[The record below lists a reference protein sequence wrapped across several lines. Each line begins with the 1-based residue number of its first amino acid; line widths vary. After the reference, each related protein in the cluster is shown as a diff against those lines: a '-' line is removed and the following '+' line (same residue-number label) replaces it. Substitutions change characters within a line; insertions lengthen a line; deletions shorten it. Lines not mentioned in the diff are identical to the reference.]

1 MRGAAT
7 RGAAE
12 CLTQPYEAGSAPC
25 RKAGKG
31 TEGEE
36 KATGP
41 VHGAPGLSCV
51 VAPVPPRAEP
61 GTGGRAPPPQSDPGL
76 PTCRTARGA
85 DSPCGGKAIGKVR
98 VGCAGRA
105 GKATGRR
112 GGARGVGALAPQGK
126 RENRTGMIGGAGST
140 GPVVLVSQK
149 RPGQGGG
156 PLFGAWA
163 LSSPR
168 RRAIR
173 AGPGPAAAVAAACV
187 RQLYKL
193 FNQPDTIPD

>member
-1 MRGAAT
+1 MTWGAAA
-7 RGAAE
+7 RDAAE
-12 CLTQPYEAGSAPC
+12 CLMKPDGDHGGRLGRERGGQ
-25 RKAGKG
+25 
-31 TEGEE
+31 E

-61 GTGGRAPPPQSDPGL
+61 GTGGRAPPPQGGPGL
-76 PTCRTARGA
+76 PTCRTVRRA
-85 DSPCGGKAIGKVR
+85 DSPCGGKAIGKIR
-98 VGCAGRA
+98 VGYTGRA

-173 AGPGPAAAVAAACV
+173 ADTRPATAVAAACA
-187 RQLYKL
+187 RQLRKL